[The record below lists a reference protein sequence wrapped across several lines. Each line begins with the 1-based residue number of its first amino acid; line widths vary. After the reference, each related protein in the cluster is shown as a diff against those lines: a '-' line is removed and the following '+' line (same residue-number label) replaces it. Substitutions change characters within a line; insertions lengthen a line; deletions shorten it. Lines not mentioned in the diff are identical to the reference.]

1 MEVGDRFG
9 GYRLDAQLGRG
20 GMGVVYEAYDT
31 VRERRVALKVLV
43 PHLAD
48 DETFR
53 ARFLRE
59 ARTVA
64 GLSSPHTVPVHDFGV
79 LDGHLFLDMALVD
92 GSDLAAVL
100 ARGPLSPV
108 RAVSITEQVA
118 DALDTAHERGLV
130 HRDVKPA
137 NVLLARRR
145 PDQADFAY
153 LSDFGLARS
162 TSGNDG
168 LTATGT
174 VVGTADYMSPEQ
186 IEGRPVDA
194 RSDVYALGC
203 LLFHCLAGRPPYT
216 GSNQVLVLDAHRT
229 AAPPVLPAGGTWGDL
244 DAVVARAL
252 AKDPADRFAS
262 AGELAS
268 AARSALA
275 AAAASGAAPTVVG
288 LRTGPTST
296 VGGAAAAS
304 APASAQI
311 PPPPPVPVPGPVAAP
326 QPDPLVSPQ
335 PAWQPEPSA
344 APLDHLQH
352 QMAHASPTGTVG
364 APRRQGLSRGAVVG
378 IVLGSV
384 ALVVVLG
391 GLAAL
396 ALGVALR
403 SGTSTASGSGG
414 ASTSGSSQSTDSQST
429 EGQSSNA
436 PAPGATAAGEVLPE
450 DAALLQQLP
459 TDLTGCRSAALDA
472 YAGQTPVAAVAC
484 TAKSLEGARINV
496 LQFADETARDTAF
509 SEYAGLG
516 AASGTERCPAVDGS
530 GPWTSPDGTGGGLAS
545 CYLVTDPESSD
556 GSEFAVMA
564 WSVTGQPFF
573 LTAYDPAQTDLD
585 ALYAWQQ
592 QHASLYGAGP
602 SSASA

>member
-79 LDGHLFLDMALVD
+79 LDEHLFLDMALVD

-244 DAVVARAL
+244 DAVVTRAL

-288 LRTGPTST
+288 LRTGPTPT
-296 VGGAAAAS
+296 VGAAAAD
-304 APASAQI
+304 AET
-311 PPPPPVPVPGPVAAP
+311 PPPTPVPAP

-364 APRRQGLSRGAVVG
+364 APRRRGLSRGAVVG

-403 SGTSTASGSGG
+403 GGTSTASGSGG
-414 ASTSGSSQSTDSQST
+414 ASTSGGSQSTG
-429 EGQSSNA
+429 GQSSSGQSSSGPSSSA
-436 PAPGATAAGEVLPE
+436 SVPGATAAGEVLPE
-450 DAALLQQLP
+450 DAALLQLLP

-484 TAKSLEGARINV
+484 TAKSLQGARINV
-496 LQFADETARDTAF
+496 LQFADETSRDTAF
-509 SEYAGLG
+509 SDYAGLG
-516 AASGTERCPAVDGS
+516 TASGTERCPAVDGS

-556 GSEFAVMA
+556 GAEFAVMA

-602 SSASA
+602 SPASV

>member
-92 GSDLAAVL
+92 GSDLAVLL

-108 RAVSITEQVA
+108 RAVGIAEQVA

-145 PDQADFAY
+145 PDQPDFAY

-229 AAPPVLPAGGTWGDL
+229 AAPPLLPAGGTWGDL

-252 AKDPADRFAS
+252 AKDPSQRFPS
-262 AGELAS
+262 AGALATAARVALAS
-268 AARSALA
+268 AA
-275 AAAASGAAPTVVG
+275 ASGSAPTVIG
-288 LRTGPTST
+288 PRTGPTPT
-296 VGGAAAAS
+296 VDRPAPPPAAEAAS
-304 APASAQI
+304 APAAASWQHE
-311 PPPPPVPVPGPVAAP
+311 PPPPSWQQQAPPPDAAGL
-326 QPDPLVSPQ
+326 Q
-335 PAWQPEPSA
+335 
-344 APLDHLQH
+344 HLQH
-352 QMAHASPTGTVG
+352 QMAQASPTGTVG
-364 APRRQGLSRGAVVG
+364 APRPHGLSRRAVVG
-378 IVLGSV
+378 VVLGSV

-391 GLAAL
+391 GAAAL
-396 ALGVALR
+396 ALGIAL
-403 SGTSTASGSGG
+403 SGGSSSANGTSTGTTTSGG
-414 ASTSGSSQSTDSQST
+414 
-429 EGQSSNA
+429 GQSGGQPSPSD
-436 PAPGATAAGEVLPE
+436 PALGATPAGEVLPE
-450 DAALLQQLP
+450 DAALMQQLP
-459 TDLTGCRSAALDA
+459 ADLTGCRSAALDEYGGEA
-472 YAGQTPVAAVAC
+472 SVAAVAC
-484 TAKSLEGARINV
+484 LARSLPGAQVNALAYPDEASRDAA
-496 LQFADETARDTAF
+496 FAA
-509 SEYAGLG
+509 Y
-516 AASGTERCPAVDGS
+516 SGPDATGDVRCPEVGGV
-530 GPWTSPDGTGGGLAS
+530 GPWSAPDGTSGGRAL
-545 CYLVTDPESSD
+545 CYLVTDPASD
-556 GSEFAVMA
+556 DGAEYAVMA
-564 WSVTGQPFF
+564 WSVTGRPFF
-573 LTAYDPAQTDLD
+573 LVVHDADGTDPAP
-585 ALYAWQQ
+585 LYDWQQ
-592 QHASLYGAGP
+592 RHAAHYGTGTAA
-602 SSASA
+602 SS